1 MAFISTSATVVLVNT
16 TARSGVVFLP
26 PTTEIPGRTLTIKDV
41 GGNCQ
46 VSACS
51 VLTVGSD
58 LFEDL
63 TATKQIVSQYGFL
76 QLTANSNRWYTGATN
91 QLQAISTFSIAAS
104 NLNTSTIRANSTFA
118 QSVQLPSNPLFV
130 STTGLLFWG
139 GTQLSYSYPAATPQV
154 LFS

>member
-1 MAFISTSATVVLVNT
+1 MAFISTSATVVLIDT
-16 TARSGVVFLP
+16 IARSGLIFLP
-26 PTTEIPGRTLTIKDV
+26 PTTQLPGRTLTIKDV

-51 VLTVGSD
+51 VSTVGSD

-63 TATKQIVSQYGFL
+63 TATKQITSQYGFF

-91 QLQAISTFSIAAS
+91 QVQSISTLSLVTSDLI
-104 NLNTSTIRANSTFA
+104 TSTVRANSTFV
-118 QSVQLPSNPLFV
+118 QTVQLPSNPLFV
-130 STTGLLFWG
+130 SSSGLLFWG
-139 GTQLSYSYPAATPQV
+139 PKQLSYSYPAVTPQV